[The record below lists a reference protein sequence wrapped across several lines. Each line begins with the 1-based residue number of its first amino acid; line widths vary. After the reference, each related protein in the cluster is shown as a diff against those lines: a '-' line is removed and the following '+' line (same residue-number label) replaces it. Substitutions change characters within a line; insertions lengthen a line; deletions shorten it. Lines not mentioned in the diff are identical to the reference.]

1 MSKSKTHKP
10 KSYTAEISEICE
22 NGDAIL
28 DLPDELLKDMGWSE
42 GTVLNIEL
50 IDGVI
55 FLTEVKK

>member
-1 MSKSKTHKP
+1 LNKS

-28 DLPDELLKDMGWSE
+28 DLPDDLLKDMGWAE

-50 IDGVI
+50 IDGLI